1 MRPGKVDHDKH
12 HSQLKEEYWDVARSQ
27 SGLLD
32 TEHVQDIIRVL
43 LMIGSL
49 VQSENVVDSQ
59 LSSRSYEQEKQDPN
73 WFAQ

>member
-12 HSQLKEEYWDVARSQ
+12 HCQLREGYWDAARLQ

-32 TEHVQDIIRVL
+32 TENVQGIIRVL
-43 LMIGSL
+43 LMIDSL
-49 VQSENVVDSQ
+49 VQSENAVDSR
-59 LSSRSYEQEKQDPN
+59 LSSHSYEQEKQDPN